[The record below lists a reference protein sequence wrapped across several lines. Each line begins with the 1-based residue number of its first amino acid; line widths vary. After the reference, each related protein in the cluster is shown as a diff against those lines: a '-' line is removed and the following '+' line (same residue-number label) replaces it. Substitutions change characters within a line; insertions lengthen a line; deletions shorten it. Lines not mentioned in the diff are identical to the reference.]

1 MKLVVMLSVLIGL
14 VGCVPPSNIN
24 MAKGK
29 YLCRD
34 SGGLYEFRAINE
46 QVVMCRNGK
55 TFSVTELERTVIDDP
70 NYFAKRRN

>member
-1 MKLVVMLSVLIGL
+1 MKLVAMLSVLAVL

-24 MAKGK
+24 MAKGE

-34 SGGLYEFRAINE
+34 SGGLYKFRAINE

-70 NYFAKRRN
+70 NYFVKRRN

>member
-1 MKLVVMLSVLIGL
+1 
-14 VGCVPPSNIN
+14 

-46 QVVMCRNGK
+46 QVVTCRNGK

>member
-1 MKLVVMLSVLIGL
+1 MLSVLAVL

-24 MAKGK
+24 MAKGE

-34 SGGLYEFRAINE
+34 SGGLYEFRTLGE
-46 QVVMCRNGK
+46 QVIMCRNGK

-70 NYFAKRRN
+70 KYFVKRRN